1 MKLVV
6 IGATG
11 RTGTEIVAEA
21 SGRGHDVD
29 GIARSEDSIEDVRVH
44 TSDALP
50 DLLEEADAVIDFT
63 VPDATRE
70 YVELVAE
77 AGVPYVVGTTGF
89 DEGGIDALREASE
102 STAVLKASNFAKGVQ
117 ALMQVVEA
125 GVEALPEYDIE
136 LTETHHNGKRDAPSG
151 TANTVLDVIDEVW
164 AAQRAA
170 GESSGDEPRDRD
182 EELDRTHGR
191 EGEHLREEDEVGVHV
206 RRAGNVRGEH
216 EVLLAGNDEVL
227 TLTHRAESRR
237 VFAAGAVDA
246 AEWLAGKEAG
256 WYDFEDVL

>member
-11 RTGTEIVAEA
+11 RTGSEIVAEA

-29 GIARSEDSIEDVRVH
+29 GIARSEDSIDDVRVH

-50 DLLEEADAVIDFT
+50 ELLEDADAVIDFT
-63 VPDATRE
+63 VPSATRE
-70 YVELVAE
+70 YAELVAE

-89 DEGGIDALREASE
+89 NEQGIDDLREASE

-151 TANTVLDVIDEVW
+151 TANTVLDVIDE
-164 AAQRAA
+164 AR
-170 GESSGDEPRDRD
+170 GED
-182 EELDRTHGR
+182 LDRTHGR

-216 EVLLAGNDEVL
+216 EVMLAGNDEVL

-256 WYDFEDVL
+256 WYDFEDAL

>member
-11 RTGTEIVAEA
+11 RTGSEIVAEA

-29 GIARSEDSIEDVRVH
+29 GIARSEDSIDDVRVH

-50 DLLEEADAVIDFT
+50 ELLEDADAVIDFT
-63 VPDATRE
+63 VPGATRE
-70 YVELVAE
+70 YAELVAD

-89 DEGGIDALREASE
+89 DEQGIDALREASE

-151 TANTVLDVIDEVW
+151 TANTVLDVIDD
-164 AAQRAA
+164 AR
-170 GESSGDEPRDRD
+170 
-182 EELDRTHGR
+182 EEDLDRTHGR
-191 EGEHLREEDEVGVHV
+191 EGEHLREESEVGVHV

-216 EVLLAGNDEVL
+216 EVMLAGNDEVL

-246 AEWLAGKEAG
+246 AEWLAGMGPG
-256 WYDFEDVL
+256 WYDFEDAL